1 MRTKCFEFFPVV
13 VTALPN
19 DEDHAPLLVDPAAAR
34 IVRAVEVAEGDTI
47 LASFPDY
54 HHGDAVRAQLTAYPN
69 LGRLPRSDYFNDQY
83 QAHPMPYDRTC
94 GCGSCDN
101 LADCT
106 EAVVNL
112 GDDNPWDVCDPWPAT
127 DLVLIVPA

>member
-1 MRTKCFEFFPVV
+1 M
-13 VTALPN
+13 TALPD

-34 IVRAVEVAEGDTI
+34 IVRARDIADGDTI
-47 LASFPDY
+47 LASFPG
-54 HHGDAVRAQLTAYPN
+54 HHYGDIVLAQLPAYRS
-69 LGRLPRSDYFNDQY
+69 LGRRLPRSDYFNDQY

-94 GCGSCDN
+94 GCGSCVN

-127 DLVLIVPA
+127 DLALIVPA

>member
-1 MRTKCFEFFPVV
+1 MTAFP
-13 VTALPN
+13 A

-34 IVRAVEVAEGDTI
+34 IVRAVEVGEGDTI

-54 HHGDAVRAQLTAYPN
+54 RHGGAVWARLTAYRN
-69 LGRLPRSDYFNDQY
+69 LGRLPRADYFNDQY
-83 QAHPMPYDRTC
+83 QAHPMPYDRAC
-94 GCGSCDN
+94 GCGSCAN

-112 GDDNPWDVCDPWPAT
+112 GDDKPVGGLRPVARD
-127 DLVLIVPA
+127 